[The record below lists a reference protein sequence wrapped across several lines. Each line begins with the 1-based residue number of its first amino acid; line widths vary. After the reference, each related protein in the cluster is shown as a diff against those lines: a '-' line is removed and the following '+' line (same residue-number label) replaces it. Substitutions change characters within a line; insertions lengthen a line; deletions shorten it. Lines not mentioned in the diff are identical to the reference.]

1 MVRSRTVVP
10 MYGSYKI
17 TEKRKKMDNPGMTG
31 RPAAAG
37 PQRYSAVA
45 VLRVRLRA
53 PRRFSRSWTSR
64 FLSSCSAAIVTCS
77 TMLKIACFVLAAA
90 VVDALP
96 TDEGDTT
103 AIVRRTLFG
112 PIAGPQPAPGAS
124 APAPAPPDFIC
135 VRRGSPCSVLNQVP
149 NTLPNGTVQLCG
161 QQSPPAMQVP
171 CFCDLNGQETCEGSG
186 ASQCGGDWCD
196 PTTPSAVTFMCKTPS
211 GSDGVCC
218 PCCNDGPQGSLG
230 IGLTPLRNDG
240 TSYGCNL
247 GAPSCCTLSEG
258 ALQKMPMPP
267 SAPFFNLA
275 FCGGSGGS
283 ALPGDIFGTDTG
295 PFPAACPAM

>member
-1 MVRSRTVVP
+1 
-10 MYGSYKI
+10 
-17 TEKRKKMDNPGMTG
+17 
-31 RPAAAG
+31 
-37 PQRYSAVA
+37 
-45 VLRVRLRA
+45 
-53 PRRFSRSWTSR
+53 
-64 FLSSCSAAIVTCS
+64 
-77 TMLKIACFVLAAA
+77 MLKIACFVLAAA

-112 PIAGPQPAPGAS
+112 PIAGAPTGPGSVGAG
-124 APAPAPPDFIC
+124 AGAAGFHLRPPGLA
-135 VRRGSPCSVLNQVP
+135 VTVLNQVP
-149 NTLPNGTVQLCG
+149 NTLFNGTVQLCG
-161 QQSPPAMQVP
+161 QQSPPGMQVP
-171 CFCDLNGQETCEGSG
+171 CFCNLNGQETCEGSG

-196 PTTPSAVTFMCKTPS
+196 PTAPSAVTFMCKTPS

-247 GAPSCCTLSEG
+247 GARSCCTLSEG

-275 FCGGSGGS
+275 FCGGSGGI
-283 ALPGDIFGTDTG
+283 ALPGQIHGTATG